1 MAGRKVLV
9 TGGSGGIGL
18 GIALYFA
25 KKGAQVGIVGRGEER
40 IAAAQDKAQ
49 GMGLTLQG
57 YACDVRDANKLNA
70 TVERFAAHNGGLD
83 VLCCNAGVFP
93 SVPLNQMT
101 EQQWD
106 DVHAINSK
114 GTFFS
119 VQAAYPWLKQSA
131 CGRIVLTSSI
141 TGPLTGY
148 PGWAHY
154 ASSKAA
160 QLGFMRSAALEFA
173 ADQITVNAV
182 LPGNVLTEGLSEMG
196 EEYIAD
202 IERTIPLKR
211 LGSVDDIAAAV
222 CFLASEDAGYI
233 TGQTIV
239 VDGGLVLPETLA

>member
-1 MAGRKVLV
+1 MENRKVLV

-25 KKGAQVGIVGRGEER
+25 KKGARVGIVGRSAEK
-40 IAAAQDKAQ
+40 IAAAQEKAQ
-49 GMGLTLQG
+49 GMGLALQG
-57 YACDVRDANKLNA
+57 YACDIRDAEKLNA
-70 TVERFAAHNGGLD
+70 TAERFALKNNGLD

-93 SVPLNQMT
+93 SVPLHQMT
-101 EQQWD
+101 GQQWD

-114 GTFFS
+114 GTFLS

-154 ASSKAA
+154 SSSKAA

-173 ADQITVNAV
+173 ADNITVNAV
-182 LPGNVLTEGLSEMG
+182 LPGNILTEGLCEMG
-196 EEYIAD
+196 TDYIAE
-202 IERTIPLKR
+202 IEKSVPLKR

-222 CFLASEDAGYI
+222 FFLASQEAGYI

-239 VDGGLVLPETLA
+239 VDGGLVLPEALP

>member
-1 MAGRKVLV
+1 MESRTVMV
-9 TGGSGGIGL
+9 TGGSSGIGL

-25 KKGAQVGIVGRGEER
+25 KKGARVGIVGRSAEK
-40 IAAAQDKAQ
+40 IAVAQEKAQ
-49 GMGLTLQG
+49 GMGLALQG
-57 YACDVRDANKLNA
+57 YACDIRNADKLKAVVDAFSLENN
-70 TVERFAAHNGGLD
+70 GLD

-93 SVPLNQMT
+93 SVPLHQMT

-154 ASSKAA
+154 SSSKAA

-173 ADQITVNAV
+173 ADNITVNAV
-182 LPGNVLTEGLSEMG
+182 LPGNIITDGLSEMG
-196 EEYIAD
+196 ADYIAD
-202 IERTIPLKR
+202 IEKGVPLKR
-211 LGSVDDIAAAV
+211 LGTVDDIAAAV
-222 CFLASEDAGYI
+222 FFLASQEAGYI

-239 VDGGLVLPETLA
+239 VDGGLVLPETLT